1 MSRLIDQRVRRTSE
15 TRLGRCLVIAAL
27 IIFAS
32 PASQALDRVTLQ
44 LKWHHQFQF
53 AGYYAALEK
62 GFYRDAG
69 LDVEI
74 REGGPNVDAIDDV
87 VTGRADFGV
96 GTSGALIGR
105 ARGQPVVVL
114 AAVFQHSPAILLVP
128 RRAGVTSVFAL
139 HDRPLMDTPGSEDIA
154 AMLKLAGVDYA
165 RMPRVK
171 HNGDPRDLVSGKADA
186 MVAYSTNEPFV
197 LEQLGVPYLAFS
209 PRASGIDFYSDN
221 LVTSEKRIKADPEGV
236 AAFRAAS
243 LKGWQYALS
252 HKEEIVDLILRRY
265 SQAKNR
271 EALLFEANQTEVLV
285 QPDLIELGYQNPARW
300 RAIAET
306 YHSLGMLPEA
316 AVPGGLVYEPVT
328 DGIPFWLKA
337 ALAGAAMLGLAGTLA
352 ALWIARLNRRLNSEV
367 VERREAEREIQ
378 RANAQ
383 AESARQQLVA
393 MSEAL
398 PLAMFQMEFKAD
410 GSVCYNFIGN
420 RVEQILGVSRKDLMA
435 DPSLRWRHVHPGDR
449 EAALGALVDA
459 SRRIRDGEIER
470 GVDMVVRVLI
480 SGQPRWILSSAH
492 ATPAL
497 PDGTVIWNGF
507 YQDITERKQAEDELK
522 ASEERFR
529 RLFEDSADA
538 MLLIDEG
545 RFVECNVAAVG
556 MLRMASRHQLLNHQP
571 AELSPPTQED
581 GQPSVEKAKTLMA
594 RALEL
599 GSLRFEWLHRRADGE
614 VFPVEVLSTTI
625 EQHGRPLIH
634 TVWRDITERKRAEEE
649 VRAARQKAEE
659 ATQAKSDFLANMSH
673 EIRTPMNGILGMA
686 HLCLK
691 TDLAPKQR
699 DYLSKIDRSARSLL
713 GIINDILDFSKI
725 EAGKL
730 TVEQIGFDLE
740 EVFDNL
746 TSIVGMRAHEKGLEV
761 LFRVGFETPVHLVG
775 DPLRLQQVLVNL
787 CSNAVKF
794 TEEGEVV
801 VSVSPLRLD
810 DREVELEF
818 AVSDTGIG
826 MTPEQQAR
834 LFRPFTQ
841 ADSSTT
847 RKFGGTGLG
856 LSICVRLVE
865 LMGGRIRVE
874 SELGR
879 GSTFRF
885 TGRFGRQDRPA
896 HSHNLP
902 AIDLRGTRVLVVDDN
917 STSREI
923 LGEMLEIMSFEVTL
937 AASAREGLAQLT
949 RADAGD
955 PFQVVL
961 MDWHM
966 PEMDGLEAARAIRE
980 STSLEQPP
988 KVILVTAYG
997 NELASDQAEQAGL
1010 LGVLAKPISN
1020 SSLFDGIMHAFVRG
1034 APGAGT
1040 QRSVA
1045 NVQRSADLIGLRV
1058 LLAEDNEI
1066 NRELAIQLL
1075 RDVGI
1080 IVSIAHNGR
1089 EAVEKVTAESFD
1101 GVLMDIQMPEMDGYQ
1116 AAGAI
1121 RARPELAALPII
1133 AMTANA
1139 MATDRAKALAAG
1151 MNEHVPKP
1159 IDPGELYSAIRRWFK
1174 PRGEAVNPPFAPAP
1188 PAETAL
1194 RVEHQE
1200 MPEHLDGIDVA
1211 DGLRRVAGNGNL
1223 YRNLLLRFRQSQARS
1238 VEEIREAL
1246 ATGDHERAKL
1256 ITHTIKGVA
1265 GNIGAKELQAAAAAA
1280 EAALRNSDLTRFE
1293 ADLPALEAPLRRVVS
1308 SIAGLAGIGS
1318 ETSANV
1324 APLDLDTVS
1333 PKLAELESL
1342 LKNDDFDARHVIDE
1356 LLPHFQGS
1364 RYAGKFETLTRKV
1377 AGYDFEAAFV
1387 EFEAIKAAIK
1397 SGE

>member
-1 MSRLIDQRVRRTSE
+1 MGSLLERRVRVSTLFR
-15 TRLGRCLVIAAL
+15 RCFLVAILAL
-27 IIFAS
+27 SSAT
-32 PASQALDRVTLQ
+32 SQALDRVTLQ

-62 GFYRDAG
+62 GFYRDVG
-69 LDVEI
+69 LEVEI

-96 GTSGALIGR
+96 GTSGALIAR
-105 ARGQPVVVL
+105 ARGQQVVVL

-139 HDRPLMDTPGSEDIA
+139 QDRLLMDTPGSEDIA

-171 HNGDPRDLVSGKADA
+171 HNGDPRDLASGKADA

-221 LVTSEKRIKADPEGV
+221 LVTSEKLIKTHAERV

-271 EALLFEANQTEVLV
+271 EALLFEANQTDVLV

-300 RAIAET
+300 QAIADT

-316 AVPGGLVYEPVT
+316 SVPGGLVYEPEA

-337 ALAGAAMLGLAGTLA
+337 ALAGAAMLGLVATLA

-398 PLAMFQMEFKAD
+398 PLAMFQMELKAD
-410 GSVCYNFIGN
+410 GGVDYNFIGS
-420 RVEQILGVSRKDLMA
+420 RVEEILGVARKDLMA
-435 DPSLRWRHVHPGDR
+435 DPSLRWRHVHPDDR
-449 EAALGALVDA
+449 EVARNTLDDA
-459 SRRIRDGEIER
+459 SRRVRDGETER
-470 GVDMVVRVLI
+470 SVEMVVRVLMN
-480 SGQPRWILSSAH
+480 GQPRWILSSAH
-492 ATPAL
+492 AATPL

-507 YQDITERKQAEDELK
+507 YQDITERKQAEDELR

-538 MLLIDEG
+538 MLLIDQG

-556 MLRMASRHQLLNHQP
+556 MLRMASRHQLLNHEP
-571 AELSPPTQED
+571 AELSPPTQAD

-614 VFPVEVLSTTI
+614 IFPVEVLSTTI

-634 TVWRDITERKRAEEE
+634 IVWRDITDRKRAEEA

-673 EIRTPMNGILGMA
+673 EIRTPMNGILGMV
-686 HLCLK
+686 HLCMK

-713 GIINDILDFSKI
+713 EIINDILDFSKI

-730 TVEQIGFDLE
+730 TVEHIGFDLE

-746 TSIVGMRAHEKGLEV
+746 TNIVGMRAHEKGLEV
-761 LFRVGFETPVHLVG
+761 LFRVGSETPVYLVG

-794 TEEGEVV
+794 TNRGEVV
-801 VSVSPLRLD
+801 VSVRPLRVD
-810 DREVELEF
+810 GSEVELEF

-865 LMGGRIRVE
+865 LMGGHIRVE
-874 SELGR
+874 SELGE

-896 HSHNLP
+896 RSHHLP
-902 AIDLRGTRVLVVDDN
+902 AIDLRGMRVLVVDDN
-917 STSREI
+917 SASREI
-923 LGEMLEIMSFEVTL
+923 LGEMLETMSFDVAL
-937 AASAREGLAQLT
+937 ANSAREGLGKLT
-949 RADAGD
+949 QADGKD

-966 PEMDGLEAARAIRE
+966 PEMDGLEAARVIRD
-980 STSLEQPP
+980 SASLEQPP

-997 NELASDQAEQAGL
+997 DELASDRAERAGL
-1010 LGVLAKPISN
+1010 IGVLAKPIRN
-1020 SSLFDGIMHAFVRG
+1020 SALFDGIMHAFIG
-1034 APGAGT
+1034 GTPEADT

-1045 NVQRSADLIGLRV
+1045 NVHWAADLTGLRV
-1058 LLAEDNEI
+1058 LLVEDNEI
-1066 NRELAIQLL
+1066 NRELASQLL
-1075 RDVGI
+1075 RDAGI
-1080 IVSIAHNGR
+1080 VVSLAHNGR
-1089 EAVEKVTAESFD
+1089 EAVEKVTTESFD

-1116 AAGAI
+1116 AAEVI

-1139 MATDRAKALAAG
+1139 MVADRAKALETG
-1151 MNEHVPKP
+1151 MNEHVSKP
-1159 IDPGELYSAIRRWFK
+1159 VDPDELYAAIRRWFK
-1174 PRGEAVNPPFAPAP
+1174 PYPQTSTPPLDASPA
-1188 PAETAL
+1188 AIARTE
-1194 RVEHQE
+1194 EE
-1200 MPEHLDGIDVA
+1200 IEYLDGVDVA
-1211 DGLRRVAGNGNL
+1211 DGLKRLAGNRPL
-1223 YRNLLLRFRQSQARS
+1223 YRKLLLSFRQSQARAGKD
-1238 VEEIREAL
+1238 IREAL
-1246 ATGDHERAKL
+1246 ATADHERARL
-1256 ITHTIKGVA
+1256 IAHTVRGVA
-1265 GNIGAKELQAAAAAA
+1265 GNIGAKELASAAGTMETALRDQNLASAKA
-1280 EAALRNSDLTRFE
+1280 GLSAFEAALRRVVYAIANF
-1293 ADLPALEAPLRRVVS
+1293 AEAPAEKPAS
-1308 SIAGLAGIGS
+1308 EPPPDFAGIM
-1318 ETSANV
+1318 
-1324 APLDLDTVS
+1324 
-1333 PKLAELESL
+1333 PKLAQLESL
-1342 LKNDDFDARHVIDE
+1342 LRNDDFDARSILDE
-1356 LLPHFQGS
+1356 LLPHFKRTQH
-1364 RYAGKFETLTRKV
+1364 AALFEMLTKKV
-1377 AGYDFEAAFV
+1377 AGYDFEAALA
-1387 EFEAIKAAIK
+1387 EFQTLKAAIR

>member
-1 MSRLIDQRVRRTSE
+1 MSSLIARRVRITGGS
-15 TRLGRCLVIAAL
+15 LFCRCLLVAIL
-27 IIFAS
+27 TIFAS
-32 PASQALDRVTLQ
+32 RASQALDRVTLQ

-96 GTSGALIGR
+96 GTSGALIAR

-139 HDRPLMDTPGSEDIA
+139 QDRLLMDTPGSEDIA
-154 AMLKLAGVDYA
+154 AMLKLADVDYA

-221 LVTSEKRIKADPEGV
+221 LVTSEKQIKARPKRV

-285 QPDLIELGYQNPARW
+285 QPDLVELGYQNPARW
-300 RAIAET
+300 RAIADT

-316 AVPGGLVYEPVT
+316 IVPGGLVYEPEAA
-328 DGIPFWLKA
+328 GIPFWLKA
-337 ALAGAAMLGLAGTLA
+337 ALAGAAILGLVATSA

-367 VERREAEREIQ
+367 VERREAESEIQ

-398 PLAMFQMEFKAD
+398 PLAMFQMELKSD
-410 GSVCYNFIGN
+410 GTASYNFIGN

-435 DPSLRWRHVHPGDR
+435 NPSLRWRHVHPDDR
-449 EAALGALVDA
+449 EMALSTLVDA
-459 SRRIRDGEIER
+459 SRRVRDGEIESS
-470 GVDMVVRVLI
+470 VEMVARVLMN
-480 SGQPRWILSSAH
+480 GQPRWVLSSAH
-492 ATPAL
+492 ATPPL

-538 MLLIDEG
+538 MLLIDDG

-571 AELSPPTQED
+571 AELSPPTQAD

-594 RALEL
+594 KALAL

-673 EIRTPMNGILGMA
+673 EIRTPMNGILGMV
-686 HLCLK
+686 HLCMK

-730 TVEQIGFDLE
+730 TVEHIGFDLE

-761 LFRVGFETPVHLVG
+761 LFRVGSGTPVHLVG

-794 TEEGEVV
+794 TKRGEVV
-801 VSVSPLRLD
+801 VSVSPLRVD
-810 DREVELEF
+810 GREVELEF

-826 MTPEQQAR
+826 MTTEQQAR

-865 LMGGRIRVE
+865 LMGGHIRVE
-874 SELGR
+874 SEHGK

-885 TGRFGRQDRPA
+885 TGRFGREDNRPA
-896 HSHNLP
+896 HSHHLP
-902 AIDLRGTRVLVVDDN
+902 AIDLRGMRVLVVDDN

-923 LGEMLEIMSFEVTL
+923 LGEMLETMSFEVTL
-937 AASAREGLAQLT
+937 AGSAREG
-949 RADAGD
+949 
-955 PFQVVL
+955 
-961 MDWHM
+961 
-966 PEMDGLEAARAIRE
+966 I
-980 STSLEQPP
+980 
-988 KVILVTAYG
+988 
-997 NELASDQAEQAGL
+997 
-1010 LGVLAKPISN
+1010 
-1020 SSLFDGIMHAFVRG
+1020 
-1034 APGAGT
+1034 
-1040 QRSVA
+1040 
-1045 NVQRSADLIGLRV
+1045 
-1058 LLAEDNEI
+1058 
-1066 NRELAIQLL
+1066 
-1075 RDVGI
+1075 
-1080 IVSIAHNGR
+1080 
-1089 EAVEKVTAESFD
+1089 
-1101 GVLMDIQMPEMDGYQ
+1101 
-1116 AAGAI
+1116 
-1121 RARPELAALPII
+1121 
-1133 AMTANA
+1133 
-1139 MATDRAKALAAG
+1139 
-1151 MNEHVPKP
+1151 
-1159 IDPGELYSAIRRWFK
+1159 
-1174 PRGEAVNPPFAPAP
+1174 
-1188 PAETAL
+1188 
-1194 RVEHQE
+1194 
-1200 MPEHLDGIDVA
+1200 
-1211 DGLRRVAGNGNL
+1211 
-1223 YRNLLLRFRQSQARS
+1223 
-1238 VEEIREAL
+1238 
-1246 ATGDHERAKL
+1246 
-1256 ITHTIKGVA
+1256 
-1265 GNIGAKELQAAAAAA
+1265 
-1280 EAALRNSDLTRFE
+1280 
-1293 ADLPALEAPLRRVVS
+1293 
-1308 SIAGLAGIGS
+1308 
-1318 ETSANV
+1318 
-1324 APLDLDTVS
+1324 
-1333 PKLAELESL
+1333 AEL
-1342 LKNDDFDARHVIDE
+1342 
-1356 LLPHFQGS
+1356 
-1364 RYAGKFETLTRKV
+1364 
-1377 AGYDFEAAFV
+1377 
-1387 EFEAIKAAIK
+1387 
-1397 SGE
+1397 